1 MLEVLKYTI
10 PALVVLLASWL
21 ATEKQMKNEAARRNF
36 ELRKQSQKIISSVRL
51 QAYERFTLYLER
63 MEPSRMLL
71 RLDVGALT
79 CQQLQQQL
87 LEIIR
92 TEFDHNLSQQ
102 IYISDEAWSGI
113 VMAKEEMLRFVNTC
127 SQQFA
132 ATDDAM
138 MMAQLLIS
146 SYAMNGE
153 TPTQRALEKLK
164 EEVRTLL

>member
-1 MLEVLKYTI
+1 MLKYTI

-71 RLDVGALT
+71 RLDVSALT

-138 MMAQLLIS
+138 MMAKLLIS